1 MPAIFNPDAGFI
13 SPVFY
18 DKCVITSG
26 NDTTDR
32 VMTGGA
38 AGGVVPWQDT
48 LPQLTAT
55 VYLRGQVV
63 SPQPEI
69 LWEVDSDACSIDQS
83 GNIQR
88 RRNPAVAGFDSNGC
102 SVTEHTGQLVQV
114 TATVLRQ
121 DGSKSGVLGT
131 LNVAIQNHA
140 PRQGYNG
147 AGKPANSPTG
157 TSNYYNLVATSQ
169 PPTDQSA

>member
-1 MPAIFNPDAGFI
+1 MSAIFNPDGGFI
-13 SPVFY
+13 SPMFY
-18 DKCVITSG
+18 DKCVITSA
-26 NDTTDR
+26 DQTASR
-32 VMTGGA
+32 VMNGGA
-38 AGGVVPWQDT
+38 VGGVVSWSDT

-63 SPQPEI
+63 SPQPEV
-69 LWEVDSDACSIDQS
+69 LWEVNSDACSIDQS
-83 GNIQR
+83 GNITR
-88 RRNPAVAGFDSNGC
+88 KRNPAVQGFDSNGC
-102 SVTEHTGQLVQV
+102 STTEHTGQLVQV
-114 TATVLRQ
+114 SATVLRQ
-121 DGSKSGVLGT
+121 DGSKSGILGT

-157 TSNYYNLVATSQ
+157 TPNYFSAVATSQ